1 MHTCHAFVT
10 SCALPHHVLMS
21 TMSRCLL
28 PCLFLSRSFLSGCI
42 VLCHPVCH
50 PVCLPMLS
58 FLPFSLLIS
67 QLCSC
72 PSLFL
77 HSVTSLFLLHPTS
90 PSPSILLLRS
100 HPVFPCHF
108 VNFVHLIPCIPCIPY
123 IPYISYFPSISVYI
137 HCFSFFPIFSP
148 NSPQIPFYS
157 FPSLFVSSCSYIHD
171 SCMTHGI
178 TAQHSTSLMS
188 PALSVHHPSS
198 SCHPAHSFH
207 HPASIIVN

>member
-21 TMSRCLL
+21 TMSWCLL

-50 PVCLPMLS
+50 PLHPMLS

-100 HPVFPCHF
+100 HSVFPCHF
-108 VNFVHLIPCIPCIPY
+108 VMCVHL
-123 IPYISYFPSISVYI
+123 
-137 HCFSFFPIFSP
+137 
-148 NSPQIPFYS
+148 
-157 FPSLFVSSCSYIHD
+157 VSSHPIHPIHPIHLIL
-171 SCMTHGI
+171 SINLCLY
-178 TAQHSTSLMS
+178 SLLFI
-188 PALSVHHPSS
+188 LSHFLS
-198 SCHPAHSFH
+198 
-207 HPASIIVN
+207 